1 MFEDG
6 ILSSIIIKKDVGS
19 EVRERERERGP
30 VTGLVSG
37 AKQRH
42 VPWLL
47 ALLAGRQGGTK
58 KLLTLAS

>member
-1 MFEDG
+1 M
-6 ILSSIIIKKDVGS
+6 S
-19 EVRERERERGP
+19 RERDTVS

>member
-1 MFEDG
+1 MSSLAFIMFEDG

-19 EVRERERERGP
+19 EVRERERETGP

-42 VPWLL
+42 VL
-47 ALLAGRQGGTK
+47 
-58 KLLTLAS
+58 